1 MFSENLQLSIVFQCF
16 AALHIIS
23 NSNLVV
29 FSQILFEV
37 LVAMI
42 LELFLASSLNF
53 ELSFGYKFK
62 CQILRAYLVFNHF
75 FIHVLREWSKF
86 SKIKLLA
93 NNT

>member
-42 LELFLASSLNF
+42 LELFLAS
-53 ELSFGYKFK
+53 
-62 CQILRAYLVFNHF
+62 
-75 FIHVLREWSKF
+75 
-86 SKIKLLA
+86 
-93 NNT
+93 